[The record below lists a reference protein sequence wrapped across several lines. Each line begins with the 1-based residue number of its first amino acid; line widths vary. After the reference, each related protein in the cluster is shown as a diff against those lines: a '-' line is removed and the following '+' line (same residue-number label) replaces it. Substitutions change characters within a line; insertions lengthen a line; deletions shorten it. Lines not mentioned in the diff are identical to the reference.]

1 VTYPTA
7 DEHLSVARRLLHKGS
22 LMFRVLL
29 VVFLVGVASAT
40 GGGTAFAQTPVTPAQ
55 IPTQQQSTVKAQE
68 VVYAANR
75 RVSELAAQRKQLAAQ
90 YEGELVVI
98 DRLKQKK
105 KSWNQ
110 ERELKDKLSAG
121 EETATKLHRLDR
133 QLEIAQAQ
141 LVGARR
147 MLVTAIDAELATR
160 PPGPRADVLARL
172 RTQLVPRVTPSSAHR
187 IAIPSLEVDPS
198 ADPEDLDAQ
207 AAALRQIEAELQ
219 RQINSLDKQS
229 KDLERV
235 AELRRSHDRTIALDR
250 REDNTP
256 TRNTPAGDKG
266 GSRGLSDAESGD
278 SSPQNPGPPGESTS
292 VPTSGDMGFESE
304 ATIVLQDVVD
314 PSTIDT
320 LTTAQRSG
328 DPSKR
333 SKAAAKTRDAVKSK
347 LDLLRQKRA
356 LIESRAKQLR
366 K

>member
-1 VTYPTA
+1 MTYPTV
-7 DEHLSVARRLLHKGS
+7 DEHLSVARRLLQPAS
-22 LMFRVLL
+22 RMLRVLF
-29 VVFLVGVASAT
+29 VVFLVGAASAAAR
-40 GGGTAFAQTPVTPAQ
+40 GTAFAQTPAIPA
-55 IPTQQQSTVKAQE
+55 QQQSTTKAQE
-68 VVYAANR
+68 VVYATYR
-75 RVSELAAQRKQLAAQ
+75 RVAELTAQHKTLWAQYQAELAA
-90 YEGELVVI
+90 I

-110 ERELKDKLSAG
+110 ERELKSKLAAG
-121 EETATKLHRLDR
+121 EETASKLQQLDR
-133 QLEIAQAQ
+133 QIATAQAQ

-147 MLVTAIDAELATR
+147 VLVTAIDAELATK
-160 PPGPRADVLARL
+160 PPGPRADALSRL
-172 RTQLVPRVTPSSAHR
+172 RTQLVPKVKPSAAHR

-207 AAALRQIEAELQ
+207 AAELRQIEAELQ
-219 RQINSLDKQS
+219 RQITSLDKQS

-235 AELRRSHDRTIALDR
+235 AEMRRSHDRTIALDR

-266 GSRGLSDAESGD
+266 SGRNLGDAAETGD
-278 SSPQNPGPPGESTS
+278 DSPSQNPTGPGESS
-292 VPTSGDMGFESE
+292 PPPASEMGFESE

-333 SKAAAKTRDAVKSK
+333 SKAAAKTRDAVKAK
-347 LDLLRQKRA
+347 LDLLRQKRG

>member
-1 VTYPTA
+1 M
-7 DEHLSVARRLLHKGS
+7 L
-22 LMFRVLL
+22 RVLF
-29 VVFLVGVASAT
+29 VVFLVGVACAIT
-40 GGGTAFAQTPVTPAQ
+40 GGGTAFAQTPP

-75 RVSELAAQRKQLAAQ
+75 RVAELTAQRKQLAAQ
-90 YEGELVVI
+90 YEAELSAI

-110 ERELKDKLSAG
+110 ERELKSKLSAG
-121 EETATKLHRLDR
+121 EETATKLQLLDR
-133 QLEIAQAQ
+133 QVSTAQAQ

-147 MLVTAIDAELATR
+147 MLVTAIDAELATK
-160 PPGPRADVLARL
+160 PPGPRVDILARL
-172 RTQLVPRVTPSSAHR
+172 RTQLVPKVKPSSAHR

-207 AAALRQIEAELQ
+207 AAELRQIEAELQ

-256 TRNTPAGDKG
+256 TRNTPASDKG
-266 GSRGLSDAESGD
+266 GRNLGD
-278 SSPQNPGPPGESTS
+278 SAEAGNESPAPQNPTPPGETTS

-320 LTTAQRSG
+320 LTNAQRSG

-356 LIESRAKQLR
+356 LIENRAKQLR